1 MNLFQL
7 VDRYHPHVGKLFGWM
22 PRIVATAIGVVLVGA
37 MIGYGLSSALSTV
50 VNDQGWF
57 ATSGEQAQ
65 ARDYMV
71 ALLQRE
77 ADRLSQLRP
86 QQDVVSQ
93 ALAEQAAQQSRSAAK
108 PLSLTYLGGSSQ
120 GRISVQIYAVEVRA
134 NDGSQQLFSL
144 ALTLLGGKVVATK

>member
-1 MNLFQL
+1 M
-7 VDRYHPHVGKLFGWM
+7 
-22 PRIVATAIGVVLVGA
+22 VLVG
-37 MIGYGLSSALSTV
+37 MLVGYVISAVITTV
-50 VNDQGWF
+50 ISDQGWF
-57 ATSGEQAQ
+57 ATSGESAQ

-108 PLSLTYLGGSSQ
+108 PLSLTYLGGGSQ
-120 GRISVQIYAVEVRA
+120 GTISIQIYAIEVRA

-144 ALTLLGGKVVATK
+144 ALTMLRGKVVQTK

>member
-1 MNLFQL
+1 M
-7 VDRYHPHVGKLFGWM
+7 GKLFGWM
-22 PRIVATAIGVVLVGA
+22 PRTAATATGMVLVG
-37 MIGYGLSSALSTV
+37 MLVGYTLSAVVTTV
-50 VNDQGWF
+50 ISDQGWF
-57 ATSGEQAQ
+57 ATSGESAQ

-93 ALAEQAAQQSRSAAK
+93 ALAEQAAQQSRSATK
-108 PLSLTYLGGSSQ
+108 PLSLTYLGGASS
-120 GRISVQIYAVEVRA
+120 GTISIQIYAIEVRA

-144 ALTLLGGKVVATK
+144 ALTLLGGKVVQTK